1 MNILAVA
8 DIHGAVSQVRALLA
22 REEQFDL
29 ILIAGDLTHCG
40 SAADAEA
47 VVAPLLAAGKPLFAV
62 PGNMDPPEAARY
74 LEDAGISLHGRS
86 RLAAGF
92 GFMGAGG
99 SGTSPFGTPFEL
111 SDGETESLLG
121 TGWTGIAASP
131 RKILLSHAPP
141 ARTAL
146 DRGFLGKHIG
156 SPAIRRFLET
166 HALDLAVCGHVHESP
181 GQDVVGGVR
190 CVNAGPLRQGHYCLI
205 ELTEAH
211 IKVTGRKL

>member
-40 SAADAEA
+40 TAADAEA
-47 VVAPLLAAGKPLFAV
+47 VVAPLLATGKPLFAV
-62 PGNMDPPEAARY
+62 PGNMDTQEAARY
-74 LEDAGISLHGRS
+74 LEDAGISLHGRA

-131 RKILLSHAPP
+131 RKILLSHAPHGPGPGFSRQAYRLAGDP
-141 ARTAL
+141 AFS
-146 DRGFLGKHIG
+146 GN
-156 SPAIRRFLET
+156 P
-166 HALDLAVCGHVHESP
+166 CP
-181 GQDVVGGVR
+181 GPGGVR
-190 CVNAGPLRQGHYCLI
+190 SRS
-205 ELTEAH
+205 
-211 IKVTGRKL
+211 